1 MDRLLGFQIWLEGQN
16 RKPSTIRIN
25 TQLIDRI
32 LREHV
37 ELTSEGIGEFFF
49 LLRKNGARNGY
60 INCYINALR
69 LYGKYLNNEDLKNLK
84 WRKEDPFVK
93 AVLSDE
99 EIESILAL
107 PPPTTTQKSG
117 GKIVTYASH
126 PELYK
131 RWTLF
136 FSCIAFSG
144 CRPSEIANL
153 TVSSVDFGRNM
164 FILEDTKTNEPRLVP
179 IAPNIIQPL
188 KDHIASLQGEYL
200 FACTNKGKQTVI
212 NNANWSKNF
221 HLRLD
226 RLGIKRKNLSV
237 YSLRH
242 SMITRLIE
250 EDVSLFRIQKLVGH
264 HNITTT
270 AKYVHLASKDMEE
283 ALKKHPMVRR
293 STDPQSILR
302 ALVES
307 VKSFKLGL
315 DDRFTYEL
323 KETEGS
329 LEVKVALAK

>member
-1 MDRLLGFQIWLEGQN
+1 M
-16 RKPSTIRIN
+16 
-25 TQLIDRI
+25 
-32 LREHV
+32 
-37 ELTSEGIGEFFF
+37 
-49 LLRKNGARNGY
+49 
-60 INCYINALR
+60 
-69 LYGKYLNNEDLKNLK
+69 
-84 WRKEDPFVK
+84 
-93 AVLSDE
+93 
-99 EIESILAL
+99 
-107 PPPTTTQKSG
+107 
-117 GKIVTYASH
+117 
-126 PELYK
+126 
-131 RWTLF
+131 
-136 FSCIAFSG
+136 
-144 CRPSEIANL
+144 
-153 TVSSVDFGRNM
+153 
-164 FILEDTKTNEPRLVP
+164 
-179 IAPNIIQPL
+179 
-188 KDHIASLQGEYL
+188 
-200 FACTNKGKQTVI
+200 I